1 MADFIKA
8 FDSNNATPITD
19 AVEFDPQNR
28 DGGYYRT
35 EYRLGAFNGS
45 KGTHGNVGNMTIDIV
60 EYGYWGKN
68 TNLCVYLSGTPDD
81 VRTAYPALAKSV
93 DPSLSDNDIQAVL
106 DKSSSGGDVQ
116 GELSF
121 APSRQ
126 TVQSDYLIKHIDGS
140 LEAFIDAD
148 LSKTKQ

>member
-28 DGGYYRT
+28 DSGYYRT

-60 EYGYWGKN
+60 EYGYWGK
-68 TNLCVYLSGTPDD
+68 TNLCVYLSGTPND

-93 DPSLSDNDIQAVL
+93 DPSLSDSDIQAVL